1 MAKNKY
7 LSFDGLKKYDK
18 LIKSY
23 IALSNKT
30 LADNVDAL
38 ATDVADLKAIDHE
51 AYISADTTLE
61 NSLKEYINDTVDLKQ
76 DKIDDLDAIREGAA
90 KGATALQEVPAVYV
104 TEEELAEKEYATAS
118 QVEDLI
124 DDAVVAVSD
133 EDIDELFK

>member
-1 MAKNKY
+1 MSKNKY

-61 NSLKEYINDTVDLKQ
+61 NTLKEYINDTVDLKQ
-76 DKIDDLDAIREGAA
+76 DKIDDLDAIRDGAA
-90 KGATALQEVPAVYV
+90 KGATAIQEVPAVYV
-104 TEEELAEKEYATAS
+104 TEEELAEKEYATTS